1 MANSQQRGLSGSLVW
16 DAPKGYWY
24 LSRASAWMAF
34 ALLWLSMALGLL
46 ITNRL
51 ARVWPG
57 GPNAFDL
64 HQHVSLLAL
73 AFSLFH
79 ALILLG
85 DRYVGYSRWIEALET
100 AVRLFGPGRVY
111 SAMVAGVELEPEH
124 GLTADEAGA
133 IALRGA
139 EDLLNRGII
148 PIYSLHWPSGGRERP
163 DYQEKRPGHWAACHL
178 ITADDYPHIRAGE
191 DDLAALAIRSTMS
204 ASVSLAPTTP
214 GRALARWTCEL
225 MRPGIRYWP
234 ALKVKAPAPNLE
246 LDVKVVPAAVAA
258 T

>member
-1 MANSQQRGLSGSLVW
+1 MSNRPDGAPEPRLASTERDGFEDFAPAMAIQTVLLLLLATLAGVAAALFVLPHWLPGLSGSLIG

-34 ALLWLSMALGLL
+34 ALLWLSMAMGLL

-85 DRYVGYSRWIEALET
+85 DRYVGYSLVALLVPFASRDYRPIAVGLGQMAFYAMAVVGLSFYVRRRIGHHLWRLLHYLSFAVFLLALGHGIWSGT
-100 AVRLFGPGRVY
+100 DSTATWARALYWSSAGSLLFLTVFRVLVSARPAASRRPAVRET
-111 SAMVAGVELEPEH
+111 SA
-124 GLTADEAGA
+124 
-133 IALRGA
+133 
-139 EDLLNRGII
+139 
-148 PIYSLHWPSGGRERP
+148 
-163 DYQEKRPGHWAACHL
+163 
-178 ITADDYPHIRAGE
+178 
-191 DDLAALAIRSTMS
+191 
-204 ASVSLAPTTP
+204 
-214 GRALARWTCEL
+214 
-225 MRPGIRYWP
+225 
-234 ALKVKAPAPNLE
+234 
-246 LDVKVVPAAVAA
+246 
-258 T
+258 